1 MSDVKK
7 KLENFEKA
15 LVKLKD
21 GTKQYDSSN
30 DLTRDGLIQRFEFT
44 FELAWKTLKIIF
56 EEEGVLGLNSPKL
69 VLKEA
74 YSADI
79 IQDQSLWLNMLSD
92 RNATSHI
99 YSESLA
105 IEICDRI
112 INCYEMEFERVGIII
127 RERLVIEH
135 QIIALISKTSS
146 CIQSNMFNWI

>member
-1 MSDVKK
+1 MSDIKK
-7 KLENFEKA
+7 KLENFESA
-15 LVKLKD
+15 LGKLKD
-21 GTKQYDSSN
+21 GVKQYDRLN

-79 IQDQSLWLNMLSD
+79 IQDQRLWLNMLSD

-99 YSESLA
+99 YSESVA
-105 IEICDRI
+105 VEISNRI
-112 INCYEMEFERVGIII
+112 LNLYIVELERIGGSIK
-127 RERLVIEH
+127 ERLM
-135 QIIALISKTSS
+135 L
-146 CIQSNMFNWI
+146 

>member
-1 MSDVKK
+1 MSDIKM

-21 GTKQYDSSN
+21 GIKQYDSLN

-44 FELAWKTLKIIF
+44 FELVWRTLKVIF

-79 IQDQSLWLNMLSD
+79 IQDQRLWLNMLSD
-92 RNATSHI
+92 RNSTSHI

-105 IEICDRI
+105 TEICDRI
-112 INCYEMEFERVGIII
+112 VKLYIAELERVRISIN
-127 RERLVIEH
+127 ERV
-135 QIIALISKTSS
+135 AL
-146 CIQSNMFNWI
+146 